1 MRNGMIE
8 NKWRDRGWY
17 SIGKLDRTDGPAVE
31 YANGDREWFLNN
43 QLHRE
48 DGPAIELENGTRRW
62 YSNGQRHRTDGPAFI
77 YSNGGREWWLNG
89 VEYTEEE
96 YNTEMRLRRCGLSTK
111 VPYEW
116 KSTVDSSA

>member
-31 YANGDREWFLNN
+31 YSDGAREWWLTD

-48 DGPAIELENGTRRW
+48 DGPAVEGADGT
-62 YSNGQRHRTDGPAFI
+62 
-77 YSNGGREWWLNG
+77 REWWLNG

-96 YNTEMRLRRCGLSTK
+96 YNTEMRLRRCGLSVN

-116 KSTVDSSA
+116 KSTVDSLV

>member
-1 MRNGMIE
+1 MRNGMIQDE
-8 NKWRDRGWY
+8 PGERRWY
-17 SIGKLDRTDGPAVE
+17 QNDLLHRLDGPAVE
-31 YANGDREWFLNN
+31 R
-43 QLHRE
+43 
-48 DGPAIELENGTRRW
+48 
-62 YSNGQRHRTDGPAFI
+62 SNGGRGWWLNGQPHRTDGPAFEMA
-77 YSNGGREWWLNG
+77 NGTREWWLNG

>member
-31 YANGDREWFLNN
+31 YS
-43 QLHRE
+43 
-48 DGPAIELENGTRRW
+48 DGA
-62 YSNGQRHRTDGPAFI
+62 
-77 YSNGGREWWLNG
+77 REWWLNG

-96 YNTEMRLRRCGLSTK
+96 YNTEMRLRRCGLSVN